1 MKKILILLAVA
12 FAILA
17 CDQKW
22 NDLVHE
28 EVPAEITAFEVE
40 GQVSS
45 SINKSKKTVTVLLPE
60 ETDLSQLTVRTFSY
74 TEGAQCSRPLSAGQ
88 AIDLTAPV
96 TLTLTTYDPYQWTLA
111 AEIQTT
117 PVTPDP
123 GPDNPD
129 DPDNPN
135 PPTPPAPKDGPQLYN
150 MSFDYWSKSSSLD
163 VCYGSDATAEEKAVW
178 GSANATTAPLGQPT
192 VGPEYDFVAV
202 PGEGKAALK
211 LQTRSVLGKLAAG
224 SLFNGE
230 MGSINIWTMSASLD
244 WGIPF
249 SDRPASL
256 EGYYCYKPATINIAQ
271 SPYQGKKGELDNASI
286 IVLLTD
292 WDKPFTVNP
301 PESLVDYDN
310 DEKIIGLGKL
320 TIDKS
325 MENYEKF
332 HLDIKYRS
340 DRTPKY
346 VTIVL
351 SSSALGD
358 YFTGGVGSVFYLDE
372 FKFLY

>member
-1 MKKILILLAVA
+1 MKKIFVLLAVA

-28 EVPAEITAFEVE
+28 EV
-40 GQVSS
+40 Q
-45 SINKSKKTVTVLLPE
+45 KTVTVVLPE
-60 ETDLSQLTVRTFSY
+60 ETDLSQLTVQTFSY

-88 AIDLTAPV
+88 VIDLTAPV

-129 DPDNPN
+129 
-135 PPTPPAPKDGPQLYN
+135 PPTPPTPKDGPQLYN
-150 MSFDYWSKSSSLD
+150 MSFDHWSKSSSLD

-178 GSANATTAPLGQPT
+178 GSANSTTAPLGQPT

-224 SLFNGE
+224 SLFNGK

-320 TIDKS
+320 TIEKS

>member
-1 MKKILILLAVA
+1 MKKIVILLVAA
-12 FAILA
+12 FAVLA
-17 CDQKW
+17 CNQKW

-28 EVPAEITAFEVE
+28 EVPAEITAFDVE

-45 SINKSKKTVTVLLPE
+45 TINKSKKTVTVLLPE
-60 ETDLSQLTVRTFSY
+60 ETDLSQLTVKAFSY
-74 TEGAQCSRPLSAGQ
+74 TEGAQLSRPLSTGQ
-88 AIDLTAPV
+88 VIDLTAPV
-96 TLTLTTYDPYQWTLA
+96 TLILTTYDPYQWTLT
-111 AEIQTT
+111 AEIRTT
-117 PVTPDP
+117 PVT
-123 GPDNPD
+123 PD

-135 PPTPPAPKDGPQLYN
+135 PPTPPTPKDGPQLYN
-150 MSFDYWSKSSSLD
+150 MSFDYWSKSSNLD
-163 VCYGSDATAEEKAVW
+163 VCYGADATAEEKGVW
-178 GSANATTAPLGQPT
+178 GSANSTTAPLGQPT
-192 VGPEYDFVAV
+192 VGPEYEFVAV
-202 PGEGKAALK
+202 SGEGKAALK
-211 LQTRSVLGKLAAG
+211 LQTRSLLGKLAAG
-224 SLFNGE
+224 SLFNGK

-256 EGYYCYKPATINIAQ
+256 EGYYCYQPATINIAQ

>member
-1 MKKILILLAVA
+1 MRKIIILLAVA
-12 FAILA
+12 FATHA

-45 SINKSKKTVTVLLPE
+45 SINKTTKTATVYLPE
-60 ETDLSQLTVRTFSY
+60 GTDFSSLSVTAFSHTESAVCSRSLTAGDILDLSTPQ
-74 TEGAQCSRPLSAGQ
+74 
-88 AIDLTAPV
+88 
-96 TLTLTTYDPYQWTLA
+96 TLTLTTYDTYTWTLG
-111 AEIQTT
+111 AEVYVA
-117 PVTPDP
+117 PK
-123 GPDNPD
+123 PD
-129 DPDNPN
+129 DTQPDG
-135 PPTPPAPKDGPQLYN
+135 PTYKDGPQLYN
-150 MSFDYWSKSSSLD
+150 MSFDHWSKSSSLD

-178 GSANATTAPLGQPT
+178 GSANSTTAPLGQPT

-211 LQTRSVLGKLAAG
+211 LQTRSLLGKLAAG
-224 SLFNGE
+224 SIFNGK

-320 TIDKS
+320 TVDKS

-332 HLDIKYRS
+332 HLDIKYRN